1 MCQIWNLNFYV
12 SYFLCLLPRQSH
24 PLRVSFLAQF
34 SFAYFFLSTSDN
46 LLCSDGKGAASLGEV
61 QGRLEVARDSPE
73 IVNFC
78 LLLLD
83 FYLLRG
89 DGDGNANGEW
99 EWVCEVAIQ
108 EAAAAA
114 FE

>member
-1 MCQIWNLNFYV
+1 M
-12 SYFLCLLPRQSH
+12 
-24 PLRVSFLAQF
+24 
-34 SFAYFFLSTSDN
+34 
-46 LLCSDGKGAASLGEV
+46 

-83 FYLLRG
+83 FYLLRS
-89 DGDGNANGEW
+89 DGNG